1 MQVLRSVAAV
11 TTLLL
16 FRLLPHVTA
25 VALALLI
32 LRATAMVATVAAD
45 YKVTAVKE

>member
-1 MQVLRSVAAV
+1 MQVLRSVVAV

-16 FRLLPHVTA
+16 FRLLPHNVTA

-32 LRATAMVATVAAD
+32 LQATAMVATAAAD
-45 YKVTAVKE
+45 